1 MTILVCPLSRVA
13 EVVAARAPERVIS
26 VLDPDFEFPELG
38 GAFHGR
44 HLRLRFH
51 DIHVAT
57 DGQTLPTHDHARELI
72 EFLDGWTRTGP
83 MLVHCRA
90 GIGRST
96 AVAFIAACLHN
107 PYTSERMIAR
117 ALRQA
122 SSNARPNE
130 TLVALADAVLQRDG
144 RMYRA
149 IAETGHGLP
158 WIEVRENEPF
168 EMPSQFLRD
177 GA

>member
-13 EVVAARAPERVIS
+13 QVVVERTPERVVS

-38 GAFHGR
+38 SAFRGR

-57 DGQTLPTHDHARELI
+57 DGQVLPTHEQARELI
-72 EFLDGWTRTGP
+72 DFLDGWTRTGP

-96 AVAFIAACLHN
+96 ATAFIAACRHN
-107 PYTSERMIAR
+107 PHTSELVIAR
-117 ALRQA
+117 ALRKV

-130 TLVALADAVLQRDG
+130 TLVALADAVMQRDG
-144 RMYRA
+144 RMRRA
-149 IAETGHGLP
+149 ITETGRGLP
-158 WIEVRENEPF
+158 WIEVYENEPF
-168 EMPSQFLRD
+168 EMPSQFPRD
-177 GA
+177 SA

>member
-13 EVVAARAPERVIS
+13 QVVAARTPERVIS
-26 VLDPDFEFPELG
+26 VLDPEFDFPELG
-38 GAFHGR
+38 SAFRGR

-57 DGQTLPTHDHARELI
+57 DGQTLPTRDHARELI
-72 EFLDGWTRTGP
+72 AFLDGWTRAGP

-96 AVAFIAACLHN
+96 ATAFIAACRHN
-107 PYTSERMIAR
+107 PNTSELVIAR

-122 SSNARPNE
+122 SSNVRPNE
-130 TLVALADAVLQRDG
+130 TLVALADAVMQREG
-144 RMYRA
+144 RMHRA
-149 IAETGHGLP
+149 IAETGRDLP
-158 WIEVRENEPF
+158 WLELYENEPF
-168 EMPSQFLRD
+168 EMPSQFPRD
-177 GA
+177 AA

>member
-38 GAFHGR
+38 GAFRER
-44 HLRLRFH
+44 HLQLRFH

-96 AVAFIAACLHN
+96 ATAFIAACRHN
-107 PYTSERMIAR
+107 PNTSELVIAR

-130 TLVALADAVLQRDG
+130 TLVALADAVMKRDG

-149 IAETGHGLP
+149 IAETGRGLP
-158 WIEVRENEPF
+158 WIEVYENEPF
-168 EMPSQFLRD
+168 EMPSLFPP